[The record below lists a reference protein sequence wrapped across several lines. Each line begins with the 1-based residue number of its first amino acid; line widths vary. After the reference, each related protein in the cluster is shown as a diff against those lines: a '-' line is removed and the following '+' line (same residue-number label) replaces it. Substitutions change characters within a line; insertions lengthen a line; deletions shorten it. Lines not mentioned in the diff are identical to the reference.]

1 MPMSA
6 SSPVELRDL
15 KWAIVASQRRSLRRA
30 ADALN
35 VRQSTL
41 SCRLHDLE
49 YRLGS
54 ELFERTNGGTHPMPI
69 GREFLEIARRIV
81 EEADAAFL
89 GLERCQTPRQVC

>member
-1 MPMSA
+1 
-6 SSPVELRDL
+6 
-15 KWAIVASQRRSLRRA
+15 LRRA

-54 ELFERTNGGTHPMPI
+54 ELFERANGGTHPMPI

-81 EEADAAFL
+81 EEADAAFSRFRAMSNAQAGML
-89 GLERCQTPRQVC
+89 TIGVTFRWRPGI